1 MACGEIF
8 TTSKDLTVA
17 FTSAFPNLPGDT
29 GSTIG
34 RGSGVVDGKN
44 LGFSVAPG
52 GNVVDVRDLFELLRK
67 FSQAD
72 KLFNKEM
79 RKVGY
84 KIAQDL
90 AGQVRVEAGSVSRSR
105 QAIQVA
111 RGLRADS
118 RDRIPTIKL
127 RGSEQFISKSRPNSK
142 RKTPVTRADV
152 FFGAEFGGGTRSTTK
167 QFLRHRGQSGYFF
180 WPTVRKRKNEI
191 AKEYLEGMDRV
202 VKELG
207 IG

>member
-1 MACGEIF
+1 MAF
-8 TTSKDLTVA
+8 
-17 FTSAFPNLPGDT
+17 SAFPNLPGDT
-29 GSTIG
+29 GGTLG
-34 RGSGVVDGKN
+34 RAGTAA
-44 LGFSVAPG
+44 VA
-52 GNVVDVRDLFELLRK
+52 GNTVQVKDLFEMLQK
-67 FSQAD
+67 FAKASPV
-72 KLFNKEM
+72 FNKEM

-84 KIAQDL
+84 AIAKDL
-90 AGQVRVEAGSVSRSR
+90 QGQVRIEAGTVSRAS

-111 RGLRADS
+111 KGLRAKN
-118 RDRIPTIKL
+118 DRIPTIGL
-127 RGSEQFISKSRPNSK
+127 RSNEAFISKSRPNRN
-142 RKTPVTRADV
+142 RKKPVTRGDV
-152 FFGAEFGGGTRSTTK
+152 FFGAEFGGGKTKTTK

>member
-1 MACGEIF
+1 MEECQDEPEP
-8 TTSKDLTVA
+8 KDLVVA
-17 FTSAFPNLPGDT
+17 YSAFPNLPGDT
-29 GSTIG
+29 GGTLG
-34 RGSGVVDGKN
+34 RAGTAA
-44 LGFSVAPG
+44 VA
-52 GNVVDVRDLFELLRK
+52 GNTVIIKDLFETLNK
-67 FSQAD
+67 FQQAD

-79 RKVGY
+79 RKVAY
-84 KIAQDL
+84 SIAKDL
-90 AGQVRVEAGSVSRSR
+90 QGQVRIEAGTVSRAS

-111 RGLRADS
+111 KGLRAKN
-118 RDRIPTIKL
+118 DRIPTIGL
-127 RGSEQFISKSRPNSK
+127 RSNEAFISKSRPNRN
-142 RKTPVTRADV
+142 RKKPVTRGDV
-152 FFGAEFGGGTRSTTK
+152 FFGAEFGGGKTKTTK